1 MPRSVS
7 LSSSPKTETVGPHF
21 GRHWT
26 KGRSASYDETS
37 LSLLLA
43 VSSQKSM
50 DSAYPVNTHPRN
62 VNNMS
67 AVNTARQSS
76 DPISPELQA
85 FSPRSRSCVHCRSKK
100 IKCDRQIPCIGCVRS
115 GSSCKYPAGPG
126 RAPKRPREAAD
137 SRVFDRLS
145 RLELLMK
152 QMRDDR
158 NPEITQRAVS
168 MQQRPESSQAGLVLD
183 DEQSSVDQQLGRL
196 IIDDTRSCY
205 VSNKL
210 WANLTSEVCYHIGK
224 HGVHQN
230 LF

>member
-1 MPRSVS
+1 
-7 LSSSPKTETVGPHF
+7 
-21 GRHWT
+21 
-26 KGRSASYDETS
+26 
-37 LSLLLA
+37 
-43 VSSQKSM
+43 M
-50 DSAYPVNTHPRN
+50 DSSTYSIRTPTQN

-76 DPISPELQA
+76 DLLSPELQA
-85 FSPRSRSCVHCRSKK
+85 FGPRSRSCVHCRSKK
-100 IKCDRQIPCIGCVRS
+100 IKCDRQVPCTGCVRS

-158 NPEITQRAVS
+158 SPEITQMTVP
-168 MQQRPESSQAGLVLD
+168 MQQRPENSQAGLPLD

-210 WANLTSEVCYHIGK
+210 WANLTSEVWYHIGK
-224 HGVHQN
+224 HCVHRN